1 MNMFQEHAAMQKDMY
16 AATNAAWARENASR
30 SNQAQDERQRQHEYR
45 IEMLRQQGANA
56 RQAQQAQPQA
66 QPATPTSAQNQARNR
81 KLLNMAGMGGSSMF
95 SANGKTDVV
104 NHPFGRSPFA
114 RSLLG

>member
-1 MNMFQEHAAMQKDMY
+1 MNMFQEHAAMQANMY

-45 IEMLRQQGANA
+45 MEMLRQQGANA
-56 RQAQQAQPQA
+56 RQAQQPRAQSQTA
-66 QPATPTSAQNQARNR
+66 APTSAENQARNL
-81 KLLNMAGMGGSSMF
+81 KLLNMAGMGGFSML

-104 NHPFGRSPFA
+104 NHPFGKSAFA